1 MKREVEHSQL
11 LGEPRSVYRMLSYN
25 WDFLVPANFGD
36 KKVLLKGRLQK
47 KNRIMS
53 SSNLGILVIPDAP
66 SGLDFGLDLMSY
78 ETGEKFKGV
87 SMLPLGLHIVYYS
100 SGMAPRQGFFIF
112 VQKNE
117 VVIRPWD
124 SFNEEIGAT
133 NTLSKESA
141 KNLIESIQRGDLNNN
156 LGLYPYA
163 QHNTWL
169 LLSNFITIDVLQRA
183 NVEPGVLVYP
193 GDADDLSTKN
203 EKLQKLST
211 TVTPYFP
218 DTARVARY
226 ANISRAETLLC
237 DKICD
242 DNDRIK
248 NISQLRL
255 DASPILTFLCETYY
269 DNNWNNILGEL
280 QLSFLLFLLIHS
292 GISLDHWKGLVY
304 KICISES
311 LLLSNATF
319 TTSFLKLFYS
329 QLNHCP
335 DDFFDHELSKDNFLR
350 PSIKSLLTVLTP
362 ALVAS
367 ISSELQENRNRF
379 MRFIQKKFGLYTD
392 GSSSSPLASQLA
404 KTDMSPSD
412 IDILYNLVDEDM
424 PVILSEDEVHQQMIQ
439 HDYDDNEGIA
449 STTFDSPVNVE
460 DKEINVFSWRY
471 PNLYTESIK
480 CEGKEDLLMTAVRI
494 LDNTD
499 VYCNSAVIEARM
511 FIEYEASIPK

>member
-1 MKREVEHSQL
+1 
-11 LGEPRSVYRMLSYN
+11 
-25 WDFLVPANFGD
+25 
-36 KKVLLKGRLQK
+36 
-47 KNRIMS
+47 MS
-53 SSNLGILVIPDAP
+53 GNLGILVIPDAP
-66 SGLDFGLDLMSY
+66 SGLDFGLDMMSY

-100 SGMAPRQGFFIF
+100 SGMAPRQGFFVF
-112 VQKNE
+112 VQKND

-124 SFNEEIGAT
+124 SVNEEIGAT
-133 NTLSKESA
+133 NTLSKESE
-141 KNLIESIQRGDLNNN
+141 KNLIESIHRGDLNNN
-156 LGLYPYA
+156 LGPYPYA
-163 QHNTWL
+163 QHHTWL
-169 LLSNFITIDVLQRA
+169 LLSNFITMDVLQRA
-183 NVEPGVLVYP
+183 NVQPGVLVYP
-193 GDADDLSTKN
+193 GDADDISTKY

-211 TVTPYFP
+211 TITPYFP

-226 ANISRAETLLC
+226 ANISQAEALLC

-269 DNNWNNILGEL
+269 NNNWNNILGEL

-292 GISLDHWKGLVY
+292 GTSLDHWKGLMY

-329 QLNHCP
+329 QLNNCP
-335 DDFFDHELSKDNFLR
+335 DDFFDNELSKDNFLR
-350 PSIKSLLTVLTP
+350 ASIKSLLTILTP
-362 ALVAS
+362 TQVAS

-379 MRFIQKKFGLYTD
+379 MRFIQKKFGLYID
-392 GSSSSPLASQLA
+392 DSSSSPIATQFA

-424 PVILSEDEVHQQMIQ
+424 PVILSEDEVNEQMIKQ
-439 HDYDDNEGIA
+439 NFDDNEGIA
-449 STTFDSPVNVE
+449 SMTSDSTVNIE

-480 CEGKEDLLMTAVRI
+480 CEGTEDLLMTAVRI
-494 LDNTD
+494 LDNTEI
-499 VYCNSAVIEARM
+499 YCNSVVIEAKM
-511 FIEYEASIPK
+511 FIEHEASIPK